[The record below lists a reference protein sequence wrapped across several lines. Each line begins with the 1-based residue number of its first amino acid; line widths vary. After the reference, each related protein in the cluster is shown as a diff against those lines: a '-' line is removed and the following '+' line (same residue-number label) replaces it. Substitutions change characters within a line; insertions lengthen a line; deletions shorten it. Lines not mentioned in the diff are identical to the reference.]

1 MDSLDLLRRLMLGKL
16 YKVCEN
22 DPNGVSEDRLRA
34 QFQEI
39 KGDHCVGNCSF
50 DDFVKVCRLKSH
62 VPTCT
67 NLETDEKCLE
77 DSLGKKSDTASVLSM
92 REYYNKKNPSVEE
105 NSDEIICEACQD
117 SEDENGNLPQ
127 KMSCGHYNHISCL
140 IRFAQAMSKNTASC
154 PSCRKEFTLVEVP
167 VPVRSVEQQI
177 SDRLD
182 QIEFNA
188 RQMGRNPFGE
198 DEDNEGFEGFEE
210 ILEMIRDPSQHDEL
224 VEMLEV
230 LDEQGR
236 EDILEYARL
245 NQEDRLVLHDLLQRA
260 NVTLDSLIQDYLDYK
275 AQMRQ
280 VRNLTG
286 EQRNIATQKFL
297 RIIRKLSSNPVIT
310 DRNFAD
316 MWNVANNYYG
326 TFWQYTIYSFN
337 EQYEILLGL
346 LSGDY
351 SDTQVIARVNCALQT
366 LQYLFYQTAYQR
378 RLLNDTTVLEIK
390 EPVLI
395 IIGNSDTNVN
405 VIATVVKLLAKFEL
419 ITEPINVRNN
429 FSDDQTD
436 AIRITN
442 ILRNAYNE
450 IQSMT
455 PYDRGIFMN
464 FRINISV

>member
-1 MDSLDLLRRLMLGKL
+1 MLGKL

-39 KGDHCVGNCSF
+39 KGDHCVENCSF

-67 NLETDEKCLE
+67 NLEMDEKCLE
-77 DSLGKKSDTASVLSM
+77 DSLGKKLDTASVLSM

-105 NSDEIICEACQD
+105 NKDEIICEACQD

-154 PSCRKEFTLVEVP
+154 PSCRKEFTLEEVP

-198 DEDNEGFEGFEE
+198 DEENGQDDENEGFEGFDE
-210 ILEMIRDPSQHDEL
+210 ILEMIRDSSQHDEL

-245 NQEDRLVLHDLLQRA
+245 NQEDRRILHELLQRA
-260 NVTLDSLIQDYLDYK
+260 NATLDSLIQDYLDYK
-275 AQMRQ
+275 SQMRP
-280 VRNLTG
+280 VRNLTI

-326 TFWQYTIYSFN
+326 TFWQYSRNSFN
-337 EQYEILLGL
+337 EQYTILLGL
-346 LSGDY
+346 LSGSY
-351 SDTQVIARVNCALQT
+351 SDRQVMARVNCILQT
-366 LQYLFYQTAYQR
+366 IQYLLHQIAYQR
-378 RLLNDTTVLEIK
+378 HLLNDTTRLFIE
-390 EPVLI
+390 EPLLNI
-395 IIGNSDTNVN
+395 IETMDTNIN
-405 VIATVVKLLAKFEL
+405 VIATVVKLLAKFGL
-419 ITEPINVRNN
+419 ITEPITVRNN
-429 FSDDQTD
+429 FSDDQTES
-436 AIRITN
+436 IRITN

-450 IQSMT
+450 IQGLT

-464 FRINISV
+464 FRINVSV